1 MKRLNLIV
9 LTLFLILG
17 QWSSLEHTFHEHQ
30 ASEVCDH
37 CLSKK
42 PLEHFTVNSIQ
53 TFFPTN
59 IPQWQDELMPQVSL
73 NEKVSYFAAR
83 APPRFI

>member
-17 QWSSLEHTFHEHQ
+17 QWSSLEHAFHEHQ
-30 ASEVCDH
+30 ASEVCDY

-42 PLEHFTVNSIQ
+42 PLEHLAVNSIQ
-53 TFFPTN
+53 TFFPTS
-59 IPQWQDELMPQVSL
+59 IPQWQDELTPQVYL